1 MWSLLR
7 KFILP
12 FLPILEAVSV
22 IGVGRGF
29 GWERACVE
37 VRNIAER
44 VYSGKIPL
52 EDTAELFFSFHLLY
66 LEAIDLVGKT
76 LPSILESQNA
86 IIYIPILYF

>member
-66 LEAIDLVGKT
+66 LETIDLVGKT
-76 LPSILESQNA
+76 LESQNA